1 MQLAIETSSLVS
13 SVALGDSKKLYGELT
28 VQAGLTHSE
37 QLVPHIDMLLAACG
51 KKKQDLTSIAVSIGP
66 GSFTGLRIGLATA
79 KMMAF
84 ALQIPIVGIST
95 MEVLAYQ
102 GMYADRLIAVH
113 VDAQKKMVY
122 EALYRFQGTTLEVV
136 QEPVILPQEEAL
148 QKLLSR
154 NEKVLFMGDGAI
166 LGEKRIIA
174 AQEGAGVAAEDFCL
188 APPTLRIPRAGALL
202 EAAKERTDQGL
213 FDDVVTLV
221 PFYMRKSEA
230 EVLWEKRHGG
240 EA

>member
-13 SVALGDSKKLYGELT
+13 SVALGDSKKLWGELT

-37 QLVPHIDMLLAACG
+37 QLVPHIDMLLSACG
-51 KKKQDLTSIAVSIGP
+51 KGKKDLTSISVSIGP

-84 ALQIPIVGIST
+84 ALQIPIVGVST

-102 GMYADRLIAVH
+102 SMYADRLLAVH
-113 VDAQKKMVY
+113 VDAQKKVVY
-122 EALYRFQGTTLEVV
+122 EALYRFSGKKLEVV
-136 QEPVILPQEEAL
+136 QEPTILLQEEAL
-148 QKLLSR
+148 AKLIER
-154 NEKVLFMGDGAI
+154 QEKVLFFGDGAV
-166 LGEKRIIA
+166 LGEKRIVL
-174 AQEGAGVAAEDFCL
+174 AQEGADLKAEDFCL
-188 APPTLRIPRAGALL
+188 APPALHIPRAAALL
-202 EAAKERTDQGL
+202 EAAKDRTERGL

-240 EA
+240 HA